1 MKKNQKIFLFTLSFI
16 VVLMSGFIFGHYVF
30 SNRKSDN
37 LTNTA
42 DAKTREQI
50 NNNIADSR
58 RNAITETVSKV
69 SDAIVGINV
78 TEIREYKDPFGD
90 MFGND
95 PFFKHF
101 FGDRSFKQEVQG
113 LGSGFII
120 SNDGYII
127 TNDHVVGNATK
138 IVVTT
143 TKGEHLDAEIIGKD
157 QTTDI
162 ALLKVKE
169 GGLPYVNLGNSDD
182 VIIGEWVIALGN
194 PFGLFEVNQKPTVTV
209 GVVSAT
215 GMKLNAAENRFY
227 RNMIQTD
234 AAINAGNSGGALVNS
249 EGNVIGMNTIIYT
262 ANQYNTGNIGLG
274 FAIPINKVKKI
285 VDALKKNGKIDRN
298 YDIGL
303 RVQTVDQN
311 IAQYFK
317 LKNVTGVIVVNV
329 AKGGSADNEGIKPED
344 IILSVNGEKVN
355 TDFDFW
361 GIITDLNPGD
371 KITLKILRGGD
382 EKNVEMELK
391 TK

>member
-30 SNRKSDN
+30 SKKPEN

-50 NNNIADSR
+50 NNNITDSR
-58 RNAITETVSKV
+58 KNAITETVSKV
-69 SDAIVGINV
+69 SNAVVGINV
-78 TEIREYKDPFGD
+78 TELREYKDPFGD

-101 FGDRSFKQEVQG
+101 FGDRSYKQEVQS

-120 SNDGYII
+120 SEDGYII

-138 IVVTT
+138 VVITT
-143 TKGEHLDAEIIGKD
+143 TNGDHLDADIIGKD
-157 QTTDI
+157 PTTDI
-162 ALLKVKE
+162 ALLKVSKNN
-169 GGLPYVNLGNSDD
+169 LPFITIGNSDD

-209 GVVSAT
+209 GVVSST
-215 GMKLNAAENRFY
+215 GMKLNSIENRFY

-234 AAINAGNSGGALVNS
+234 AAINAGNSGGPLVNS
-249 EGNVIGMNTIIYT
+249 EGYVIGMNTIIYT
-262 ANQYNTGNIGLG
+262 GNQYNTGNIGLG

-285 VDALKKNGKIDRN
+285 IDEIKNKGKIDRN
-298 YDIGL
+298 YNIGL

-317 LKNVTGVIVVNV
+317 LKNVAGVIVVSV
-329 AKGGSADNEGIKPED
+329 DKGSAADDEGIKPED
-344 IILSVNGEKVN
+344 IILSVNNEKVN
-355 TDFDFW
+355 SDFDFW
-361 GIITDLNPGD
+361 GIITDLNIGD
-371 KITLKILRGGD
+371 KISLKILRAGD
-382 EKNVEMELK
+382 EKTKELVLK